1 MRSCSWKFRT
11 RFLGLSSR
19 CRVEPEP
26 DNTLQSLK
34 SLLILTTKARLTSGG
49 NPSDPVSRPSLYTTN
64 SSLPGRYSQRNRAL
78 VVNVWLL
85 ELYCVRALTN
95 MRGVIV

>member
-1 MRSCSWKFRT
+1 MRSCSRNFRT
-11 RFLGLSSR
+11 RLLGLSSL
-19 CRVEPEP
+19 CDVESES

-34 SLLILTTKARLTSGG
+34 SLLILTMKARLTIGR

-78 VVNVWLL
+78 VLNVCLLDSYWVRTLTNILGVNV
-85 ELYCVRALTN
+85 
-95 MRGVIV
+95 